1 MNGLSIFQIKAH
13 SRYDIEDFN
22 EDLRSVMKRV
32 GVDGEKIC
40 FIFDE
45 GNVLGSGFLEAMNA
59 VLASGE
65 VPGLFEGDEYTALMS
80 ACRDS
85 AARDGVII
93 DSEDE
98 LYRRFT
104 SIVQRNLHVVFTMNP
119 SGGEWKNRSTT
130 SPALFNRC
138 VVDWFGSWSD
148 RALAEV
154 GKEFTIRLDMGDA
167 ESAGG
172 SWGINGEH
180 LMARVA
186 SAFEGVAQGGL
197 HHAVVSA
204 LVQFHSI
211 AQDISE
217 EAAASASST
226 SRTFLSP
233 RDYLALIHNFT
244 SIVNKER
251 EKVEDE
257 QLHVNAGL
265 SKLKQTQ
272 ENVAE
277 LKTGLAAKTIE
288 LREKETLANNKLQQ
302 MVADQNE
309 AQKRKEEAERMSVE
323 VDRQQVAIAERKEKA
338 QSELDEAEP
347 ALVSA
352 QNSVKG
358 VKKKDLDELRNLK
371 NPPKN
376 IKLTLECVAIMLGEK
391 SVEWTDI
398 RKLLAKTDFIPNIL
412 KFDGKSSCHDCNE
425 WLLYMYQLSTLSH
438 FQLTSSPTNKSR
450 LFKLSTLMATMT
462 FRWRRSPGAARQRA
476 RSISGLL
483 VKSSIRQSTTA
494 SSHCEMKSKNL
505 KRMLK
510 KPTRRRKHL
519 NRRLLSSNRPLRR
532 VSGSFVIE
540 SWLGFVW
547 IMTSHFTP
555 IEQIRQNTQHSS
567 AMLKH

>member
-425 WLLYMYQLSTLSH
+425 WLLYMYQLSTSLPLSVDK
-438 FQLTSSPTNKSR
+438 LTNKQIKTVQTKYLDGNDDLSVEKVTR
-450 LFKLSTLMATMT
+450 SSKAAGPLYQWAASQIKYSTIYNSIQPLRDEVEKLEKDAEEANAQKETLESEVA
-462 FRWRRSPGAARQRA
+462 Q
-476 RSISGLL
+476 LE
-483 VKSSIRQSTTA
+483 SSIA
-494 SSHCEMKSKNL
+494 SCEWFIRDRIL
-505 KRMLK
+505 VGLCLDHDL
-510 KPTRRRKHL
+510 TL
-519 NRRLLSSNRPLRR
+519 YSN
-532 VSGSFVIE
+532 
-540 SWLGFVW
+540 
-547 IMTSHFTP
+547 
-555 IEQIRQNTQHSS
+555 
-567 AMLKH
+567 

>member
-1 MNGLSIFQIKAH
+1 MLSKFVSWMNGLAIFQIKAH

-22 EDLRSVMKRV
+22 EDLRTVMKRV

-65 VPGLFEGDEYTALMS
+65 VPGLFEGDEYAALMS

-148 RALAEV
+148 KALAEV

-197 HHAVVSA
+197 HQAVVSA

-217 EAAASASST
+217 ESAASASST

-244 SIVNKER
+244 SIVNRER

-309 AQKRKEEAERMSVE
+309 AQKRKEEAEKMSVE

-338 QSELDEAEP
+338 QRELDEAEP
-347 ALVSA
+347 ALISA

-412 KFDGKSSCHDCNE
+412 KFDGKSSMREISDFYTCTNFP
-425 WLLYMYQLSTLSH
+425 LLSH
-438 FQLTSSPTNKSR
+438 
-450 LFKLSTLMATMT
+450 LS
-462 FRWRRSPGAARQRA
+462 
-476 RSISGLL
+476 
-483 VKSSIRQSTTA
+483 
-494 SSHCEMKSKNL
+494 
-505 KRMLK
+505 
-510 KPTRRRKHL
+510 
-519 NRRLLSSNRPLRR
+519 
-532 VSGSFVIE
+532 
-540 SWLGFVW
+540 
-547 IMTSHFTP
+547 
-555 IEQIRQNTQHSS
+555 
-567 AMLKH
+567 